1 MTALT
6 EASFEPVVMYVQQ
19 STRRMLSWDIF
30 SEHPAKSVMEK
41 RDQLEQFF
49 LQLRFLKLYALM
61 LNYLNSW
68 LCVDWRQYL
77 WSKCGENSVV
87 AQQPG

>member
-30 SEHPAKSVMEK
+30 SEHPAKSVNGETGSAGTILFAATFPETVCSHA
-41 RDQLEQFF
+41 QLPQ
-49 LQLRFLKLYALM
+49 
-61 LNYLNSW
+61 
-68 LCVDWRQYL
+68 
-77 WSKCGENSVV
+77 
-87 AQQPG
+87 